1 MRTQSSESGFT
12 LAELMVATTISL
24 VVIGTAMTTFKD
36 AVAMTGSA
44 TNQADASLNLRA
56 GINLLI
62 RDLMATGRGIP
73 TGGLPITTRGAP
85 TDLHRPSPP
94 GLNYNFDSYSNTVL
108 NAVTTGAGL
117 GPTINNQA
125 TDMVTVL
132 ALDPLIDS

>member
-1 MRTQSSESGFT
+1 MWVVSTGMARLVSAAQGSGSPTLPDGSSRNPVGWFIQA
-12 LAELMVATTISL
+12 LAVT
-24 VVIGTAMTTFKD
+24 
-36 AVAMTGSA
+36 

-73 TGGLPITTRGAP
+73 TGGLPIPTGANSI
-85 TDLHRPSPP
+85 DLNRPSPP

-132 ALDPLIDS
+132 AL